1 MQKYAWTLAVL
12 IPSSLL
18 SQHSDDYGLYIYV
31 FLYPSPDIHRQWLIS
46 ASSTRNGFRWTRL
59 ISSSSDV
66 IFTKLPWSDGSLSS
80 ARRDS
85 IRLLFTLQ
93 TLYTSAFTHLKKEK
107 GCWGVNNPMKPGC
120 SLWSHFPVW
129 IKDKVLGCFDCLVM
143 FHLLLNHCAC
153 LCVCTSVLD

>member
-1 MQKYAWTLAVL
+1 MLNLLDTKVCMDAGCTDTLIFVKPTFRRL
-12 IPSSLL
+12 WFI
-18 SQHSDDYGLYIYV
+18 YIYV

-46 ASSTRNGFRWTRL
+46 ASSTSNGFRWTRL

-120 SLWSHFPVW
+120 SL
-129 IKDKVLGCFDCLVM
+129 
-143 FHLLLNHCAC
+143 
-153 LCVCTSVLD
+153 